1 VGETGDTRT
10 PLLPMRRERL
20 LRELRNLEV
29 QSEADRR
36 WHGVVRRA
44 VLKAAA
50 WYALGLYL
58 IGWSWHTTNVELA
71 HYLYAAGMY
80 TCVLGHTF
88 TAVKFWLDEL
98 R

>member
-1 VGETGDTRT
+1 MDATDRHA
-10 PLLPMRRERL
+10 PLLTIRAERIA
-20 LRELRNLEV
+20 RELRNLRS
-29 QSEADRR
+29 QDEADRR
-36 WHGVVRRA
+36 WRRVVRRA
-44 VLKAAA
+44 VVKAVA

-58 IGWSWHTTNVELA
+58 IGWSWHTTNYELA
-71 HYLYAAGMY
+71 GYLYVAGMY